1 MGQAKQ
7 KNQRSCPALGRTITA
22 IECGEGRNSEISCPA
37 DCPHNPFS
45 PANYLSQ
52 FAPME
57 TKMIGKALDLTA
69 GTISRNEL
77 QAMMGSRDGLVIN
90 ARHLEYLSTR
100 KLVDGWAESGKLDG
114 WRNDERVLVRCMQDV
129 RVALWEVQRVEGDL
143 TTVVIDLLQPELG
156 ELRINDVSVA
166 RGSIRFG
173 TYLGWLFPYPGGWRT
188 SGSVIPFDGLGGD
201 DPLENFEI
209 LVRHLGAPA
218 ENRQAWLL
226 QNILTIS
233 DAITETTKE
242 RDVLKYRQSDLRE
255 VTRHFT
261 GKAAEVTALARK
273 LRSHPLVDIDIEE
286 SPECDLEAAVLAPP
300 EKGARTQAVMGYV
313 KLQGRKVEARAM
325 AMKRAGQLQE
335 FLMDLA
341 PGLVLEDEQI
351 EDYGAK
357 RRVRQSSGKDHLIP
371 PALLDDIAGF
381 DVFQQKFIN
390 PQADPSD
397 LIRDLVSTDEPIPS
411 FDGLTLLEVSRRPE
425 LRPQLVRHM
434 KGQLRNIAR
443 MTRDKD
449 DVTVDLT
456 PTLKEL
462 GLEELIDPADLT
474 TRNAVAPPPEKLPLQ
489 VVLTHQEIAK
499 RVARALENPRA
510 LHERAR
516 SQAVLFDAATNLA
529 DATFSEAARGLA
541 HEMCVVAFVALC
553 PKLPAGFSP
562 QISRL
567 TSTYREIQQACAALP
582 AGEAQ
587 ERAYQLSGQALLAQG
602 VVGIGRVA
610 MADHNKTLSTED
622 LTKLAITVSAMI
634 REISQ
639 AANPG

>member
-22 IECGEGRNSEISCPA
+22 IECGERRNSEISCPA
-37 DCPHNPFS
+37 DCPYNPFS

-69 GTISRNEL
+69 RTISSNEL
-77 QAMMGSRDGLVIN
+77 RAMMGSGDGLVIN

-114 WRNDERVLVRCMQDV
+114 WRNDERVLMRSMQDV

-166 RGSIRFG
+166 RASIRFG

-188 SGSVIPFDGLGGD
+188 SGSVIAFDGLGGD
-201 DPLENFEI
+201 DHLENFEI

-242 RDVLKYRQSDLRE
+242 REVLKYRQSDLRE

-273 LRSHPLVDIDIEE
+273 LRSHPLVDIDE
-286 SPECDLEAAVLAPP
+286 SPEYDLEAAVLAPL
-300 EKGARTQAVMGYV
+300 EKGARTQSVVGHV

-325 AMKRAGQLQE
+325 AMKRADQLQD

-341 PGLVLEDEQI
+341 PGLVLEEEQI

-371 PALLDDIAGF
+371 PALLEDVAIF
-381 DVFQQKFIN
+381 DVFQQKLIN

-397 LIRDLVSTDEPIPS
+397 LIRDFIRTDEPIPS

-425 LRPQLVRHM
+425 LRPKLVRHM

-443 MTRDKD
+443 TTRDKH

-499 RVARALENPRA
+499 RVARALENPRT
-510 LHERAR
+510 LHERATG
-516 SQAVLFDAATNLA
+516 QAVLLEAVVNLPGPS
-529 DATFSEAARGLA
+529 FSEAARGLA

-587 ERAYQLSGQALLAQG
+587 EMAYQLSGQALLAQG

-622 LTKLAITVSAMI
+622 LTKLAITISAVI

-639 AANPG
+639 ASNPG